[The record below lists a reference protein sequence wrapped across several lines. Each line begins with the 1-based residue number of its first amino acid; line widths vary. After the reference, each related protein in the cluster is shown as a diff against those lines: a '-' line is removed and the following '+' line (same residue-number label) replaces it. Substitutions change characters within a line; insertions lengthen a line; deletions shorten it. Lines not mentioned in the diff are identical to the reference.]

1 MTGEVTLQGLVLPIG
16 GVKQKV
22 LAAHRAGLREVV
34 LPWRNG
40 PDLEDVPEA
49 VRDEMTF
56 HLAAKVSDVLEAALE
71 PAVAAGA
78 AAAGHSEA
86 A

>member
-1 MTGEVTLQGLVLPIG
+1 
-16 GVKQKV
+16 
-22 LAAHRAGLREVV
+22 
-34 LPWRNG
+34 
-40 PDLEDVPEA
+40 